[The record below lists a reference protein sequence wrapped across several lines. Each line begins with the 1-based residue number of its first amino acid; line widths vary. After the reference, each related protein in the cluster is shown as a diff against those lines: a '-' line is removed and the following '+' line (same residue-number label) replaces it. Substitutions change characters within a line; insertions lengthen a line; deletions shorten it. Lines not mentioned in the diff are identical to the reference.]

1 MVFHAYEKY
10 ELFQA
15 MTIKTVHR
23 NMRKDENMLSELL
36 LLRLIRRL
44 FFMICLI
51 SMAVLCDFTESY
63 AFWSAAGNMDTVRDP
78 VKSGKVSKR
87 DSDMLREIVEEAK
100 NRAAAGDLKQAID
113 KYTEA
118 IDRSPKDPVLYF
130 ERGTLHYRQAV
141 AQPLPEA
148 PKTTVQPDE
157 STAPEPVTEPPP
169 VRDPLSGTTAQCGL
183 ALNDFDQAIALNPNY
198 AIFFY
203 MRGVLLSADACPHR
217 NLEAAVADFDQALRL
232 SPANAAFYQERGNVR
247 WKLKQFDQAMKDID
261 QAILIEPNNYYF
273 FYEKG
278 LIQEQMGKPEA
289 AAENYMQ
296 ALTFAP
302 SDQMPPFI
310 SALKKVRNNN
320 TRILIAD
327 FSALIK
333 KRPAVSVF
341 YVQRGM
347 FFGENKKWD
356 SALEDLSTALSLQS
370 DDRDLHFSRGKL
382 FLEAGKKAE
391 ALKDFQK
398 ACHLSHTDACRYV
411 KIVEREVA
419 RDDRWAF
426 FWRSQDNRKYF
437 YDRKHL
443 KTQEGNRKLVRV
455 RIEFDDLEAE
465 HSPAAD
471 HTESK
476 GDRNGYTLEWWEFK
490 CSSSQL
496 RISKH
501 SRLSPDDQVIES
513 YPEFEKTFR
522 PVSPESVSG
531 KLARIVC
538 GKAGKK
544 DSTRKPLSSRQDKPI
559 ISP

>member
-1 MVFHAYEKY
+1 
-10 ELFQA
+10 
-15 MTIKTVHR
+15 MTVKTVHS
-23 NMRKDENMLSELL
+23 NVRKAEDMLSELL
-36 LLRLIRRL
+36 SLRLIRRL
-44 FFMICLI
+44 LFMVCLI
-51 SMAVLCDFTESY
+51 SLAVLFDFTKSH
-63 AFWSAAGNMDTVRDP
+63 AFWSAAGNMETVREP
-78 VKSGKVSKR
+78 VKSGKVSKS

-100 NRAAAGDLKQAID
+100 NQAAAGNLKQAID
-113 KYTEA
+113 KYTDA

-130 ERGTLHYRQAV
+130 ERGTLHYRKAI

-148 PKTTVQPDE
+148 PKTTVPPNE
-157 STAPEPVTEPPP
+157 STVPQPVTEPPP

-296 ALTFAP
+296 ALMFAP

-310 SALKKVRNNN
+310 AALKKVRNNN

-327 FSALIK
+327 FSVLIK
-333 KRPAVSVF
+333 KRPAVSAF

-356 SALEDLSTALSLQS
+356 SALEDFSTALSLQS

-382 FLEAGKKAE
+382 FLEAGKRAE

-398 ACHLSHTDACRYV
+398 ACHLNHTDACRYV

-419 RDDRWAF
+419 RDDRWVF

-437 YDRKHL
+437 YDGKHL
-443 KTQEGNRKLVRV
+443 KTQAGNRKLARV

-465 HSPAAD
+465 YSPAAD
-471 HTESK
+471 HTEAK
-476 GDRNGYTLEWWEFK
+476 GDRNGHTLEWWEFK
-490 CSSSQL
+490 CSSLHL

-513 YPEFEKTFR
+513 FPEFEKTFR

-544 DSTRKPLSSRQDKPI
+544 DSTRKPLSSRQDKPL